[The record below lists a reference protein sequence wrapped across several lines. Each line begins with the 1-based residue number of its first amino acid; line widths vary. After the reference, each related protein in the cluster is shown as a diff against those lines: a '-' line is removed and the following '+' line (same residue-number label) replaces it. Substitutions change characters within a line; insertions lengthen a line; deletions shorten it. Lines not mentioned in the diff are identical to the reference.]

1 MSLRYNRPAGRDRGR
16 ARRCLAAAML
26 AALACAGAA
35 RADEPPAGGAAAAAS
50 VKPDPAL
57 ADLLPPEIRER
68 RTLLV
73 GAQMQQPPEDFYAAD
88 GRTPIGF
95 EVDLMRAIAG
105 RLGLAV
111 EYRVMAFDALIPSL
125 RSGRADV
132 IMSAMNDT
140 KTRQKTINFV
150 DYFNAG
156 ITMLAQKGN
165 PERIAGPDSLCG
177 KSVSV
182 QSGTT
187 QQSFAE
193 EQNAKCQA
201 QGKAPVSVVVSSSTG
216 AQEQALRTGRFAV
229 ILDDTP
235 TAVYTAQ
242 VAGGGRLFEAI
253 DHPPINGAPYGIGI
267 GKDNETLTAAIQK
280 TLQSLIDDGTYG
292 KILGA
297 WNMGVGAVPKATV
310 NGG

>member
-1 MSLRYNRPAGRDRGR
+1 
-16 ARRCLAAAML
+16 ML
-26 AALACAGAA
+26 VALACAGGGKALADAPSADNAA
-35 RADEPPAGGAAAAAS
+35 GAAIAAS

-57 ADLLPPEIRER
+57 ADLVPTEIRER

-95 EVDLMRAIAG
+95 EVDLMRAIAA

-111 EYRVMAFDALIPSL
+111 EYRVMAFDALIASL
-125 RSGRADV
+125 RSQRADV
-132 IMSAMNDT
+132 VMSAMSDT
-140 KTRQKTINFV
+140 KTRQKTIDFV

-165 PERIAGPDSLCG
+165 PEHITGPDSLCG

-193 EQNAKCQA
+193 EQSTKCQA
-201 QGKAPVSVVVSSSTG
+201 QGKPPVSVVVSNSTG
-216 AQEQALRTGRFAV
+216 TQEQALRTGRFAV

-253 DHPPINGAPYGIGI
+253 DYPPINGSPYGIGV
-267 GKDNETLTAAIQK
+267 GKDSAKLTAAIQK
-280 TLQSLIDDGTYG
+280 ALQSLIDDGTYG

-297 WNMGVGAVPKATV
+297 WNMGVGAVPKAAV